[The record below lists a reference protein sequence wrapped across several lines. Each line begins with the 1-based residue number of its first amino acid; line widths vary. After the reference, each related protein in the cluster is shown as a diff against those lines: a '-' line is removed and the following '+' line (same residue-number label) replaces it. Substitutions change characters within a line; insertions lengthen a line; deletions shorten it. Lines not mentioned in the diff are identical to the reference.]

1 MKKLIYTLSMLLF
14 VATATAQTVVDFI
27 ANSPD
32 HTILAGLVGDAEL
45 ADDLSAAGPFTV
57 FAPTDAAFGN
67 VPQETLDVLTADPTG
82 ALADVLLYHVV
93 SGEALSTS
101 LSDGDAIPTLLGPNV
116 NVSING
122 MMVMINNATV
132 TGPDND
138 SPTNGVV
145 HVINEV
151 LIPPTVV
158 DIAIASPIHTTLV
171 DAVAQAGLVETLSG
185 EGPFTVFAPTD
196 DAFAMLDQ
204 DVVDALFADPEGA
217 LADILLYHVVGAEAL
232 AGSLSD
238 GDTFATALGPDINVT
253 INGDGNV
260 FINDAQ
266 VIATDIIA
274 SNGVVHVIDAVIT
287 PPTVVDIAIASP
299 IHTTLVDAVEQAGLV
314 ETLSGEGPFTVFAP
328 TDEAFGELDPDLV
341 TDLFANPT
349 GDLANILL
357 YHVVGAQALSTSL
370 NDGDAFETLLSPA
383 EIVISV
389 TGMDVAVNTTANVIQ
404 ADILASNG
412 VVHVIDE
419 VLTPPVSVE
428 EADLFEGTG
437 IYPNP
442 TTDKLNVALNDAE
455 DTYLT
460 VMDAAGR
467 ILIEDQIS
475 GPYVLDVNELGT
487 GTYFLRLT
495 KGNLTEMKQFIVK

>member
-1 MKKLIYTLSMLLF
+1 M
-14 VATATAQTVVDFI
+14 
-27 ANSPD
+27 
-32 HTILAGLVGDAEL
+32 
-45 ADDLSAAGPFTV
+45 
-57 FAPTDAAFGN
+57 
-67 VPQETLDVLTADPTG
+67 
-82 ALADVLLYHVV
+82 
-93 SGEALSTS
+93 
-101 LSDGDAIPTLLGPNV
+101 
-116 NVSING
+116 
-122 MMVMINNATV
+122 
-132 TGPDND
+132 
-138 SPTNGVV
+138 
-145 HVINEV
+145 
-151 LIPPTVV
+151 
-158 DIAIASPIHTTLV
+158 
-171 DAVAQAGLVETLSG
+171 
-185 EGPFTVFAPTD
+185 
-196 DAFAMLDQ
+196 
-204 DVVDALFADPEGA
+204 
-217 LADILLYHVVGAEAL
+217 
-232 AGSLSD
+232 
-238 GDTFATALGPDINVT
+238 
-253 INGDGNV
+253 
-260 FINDAQ
+260 
-266 VIATDIIA
+266 
-274 SNGVVHVIDAVIT
+274 
-287 PPTVVDIAIASP
+287 
-299 IHTTLVDAVEQAGLV
+299 
-314 ETLSGEGPFTVFAP
+314 SGEGPFTVFAP